1 MNYLNSLTELVN
13 PVSVT
18 GRELAHSPKGLIRR
32 AFDAAD
38 LYLGA
43 KQFTEP
49 TVVQSALLAR
59 VNRTYVHWAIKR
71 QAERT
76 QIEAG
81 LVPLVPPP
89 ARRILREAPDDIPVP
104 AIAIPDVELIDFVRS
119 VGVDR
124 VLNAAVMAEAAQ

>member
-1 MNYLNSLTELVN
+1 
-13 PVSVT
+13 
-18 GRELAHSPKGLIRR
+18 
-32 AFDAAD
+32 
-38 LYLGA
+38 
-43 KQFTEP
+43 
-49 TVVQSALLAR
+49 